1 VTGQGASAVWVSV
14 DSNRCTGHARCHA
27 VAPDVFTLDDEGFS
41 DIGEFR
47 QVPSEQAD
55 IAERGVLAC
64 PELALSIGEL

>member
-27 VAPDVFTLDDEGFS
+27 VAPDVFTLDDEGFR

-47 QVPSEQAD
+47 QVPSGQAD
-55 IAERGVLAC
+55 IAERGVLTC